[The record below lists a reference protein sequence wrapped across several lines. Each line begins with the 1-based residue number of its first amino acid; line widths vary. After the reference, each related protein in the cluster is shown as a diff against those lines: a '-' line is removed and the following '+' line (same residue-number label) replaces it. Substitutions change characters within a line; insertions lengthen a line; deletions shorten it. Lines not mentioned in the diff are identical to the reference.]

1 MDQVCGNSFRILFS
15 SCHILR
21 DRTTS
26 TVTDAPF
33 PDLTEACHDLV
44 EVMTARGLGQGQ
56 EARGQGQEDTGE
68 GEEGRLG
75 LTKRAARWG
84 YYHGRRDLQ
93 GYFIK
98 HS

>member
-1 MDQVCGNSFRILFS
+1 MA
-15 SCHILR
+15 
-21 DRTTS
+21 
-26 TVTDAPF
+26 DAPF

-44 EVMTARGLGQGQ
+44 EVLTMRGLGQGQ
-56 EARGQGQEDTGE
+56 EHTRGESE
-68 GEEGRLG
+68 EEGKLG
-75 LTKRAARWG
+75 LCKRAARWG

>member
-1 MDQVCGNSFRILFS
+1 MDKVCGNNLRIFS
-15 SCHILR
+15 SLCHILR

-26 TVTDAPF
+26 TVADAPF

-56 EARGQGQEDTGE
+56 EDTGE
-68 GEEGRLG
+68 AEEGRLG
-75 LTKRAARWG
+75 LAKRAARWG

>member
-1 MDQVCGNSFRILFS
+1 MA
-15 SCHILR
+15 
-21 DRTTS
+21 
-26 TVTDAPF
+26 DAPF

-44 EVMTARGLGQGQ
+44 EVLTMRGLGQGQ
-56 EARGQGQEDTGE
+56 EESE
-68 GEEGRLG
+68 EEGKLG
-75 LTKRAARWG
+75 LSKRAARWG

>member
-1 MDQVCGNSFRILFS
+1 M
-15 SCHILR
+15 LR

-26 TVTDAPF
+26 AVADAPF

-44 EVMTARGLGQGQ
+44 EVLTKRGLGQS
-56 EARGQGQEDTGE
+56 QEDPRGE
-68 GEEGRLG
+68 TEEEGKLG
-75 LTKRAARWG
+75 LSKRTARWG

>member
-1 MDQVCGNSFRILFS
+1 M
-15 SCHILR
+15 
-21 DRTTS
+21 
-26 TVTDAPF
+26 
-33 PDLTEACHDLV
+33 

-56 EARGQGQEDTGE
+56 GQEDTGE
-68 GEEGRLG
+68 AEEGRLG
-75 LTKRAARWG
+75 LAKRAARWG